1 MSPLPGIILA
11 AGLSRRMEGKCKLL
25 LPFRGRAMVA
35 HAARAALDGG
45 LNPVVLVV
53 GPHSP
58 SEVAQACLKEASAE
72 NGRIRVATAERA
84 AMGQAE
90 SLKAG
95 LTFMRKLAP
104 DAPGVMVLL
113 GDLPLVDGDLVQR
126 LASAFLAAYHEQN
139 APFCVVPRAER
150 EGRRGNPAVLHA
162 GLFAD
167 VQRCGGAPHHRCTSA
182 SGDTVRRRR
191 LPCRRGHARGLR
203 RAAGTDRRAGRHGAA
218 PEPKLTARWG
228 ILCHPARILLLS

>member
-150 EGRRGNPAVLHA
+150 IIAAHPLLEIPCA
-162 GLFAD
+162 GDACLAD
-167 VQRCGGAPHHRCTSA
+167 ADTPEAYAALLERTDVPEDMAP
-182 SGDTVRRRR
+182 
-191 LPCRRGHARGLR
+191 
-203 RAAGTDRRAGRHGAA
+203 
-218 PEPKLTARWG
+218 
-228 ILCHPARILLLS
+228 LLSRS

>member
-25 LPFRGRAMVA
+25 LPFRGREMVA

-150 EGRRGNPAVLHA
+150 EGRRGNPAVFPA
-162 GLFAD
+162 DLFPELAALTGD
-167 VQRCGGAPHHRCTSA
+167 VGGGA
-182 SGDTVRRRR
+182 VIRR
-191 LPCRRGHARGLR
+191 LPERLILVAAASP
-203 RAAGTDRRAGRHGAA
+203 RALADVDTSEDL
-218 PEPKLTARWG
+218 EQ
-228 ILCHPARILLLS
+228 

>member
-167 VQRCGGAPHHRCTSA
+167 VTRL
-182 SGDTVRRRR
+182 SGDVGARRIIAAHPLLEIPCAGDACLSDADTPEAYAALLERTDVPEDMAPR
-191 LPCRRGHARGLR
+191 LSR
-203 RAAGTDRRAGRHGAA
+203 
-218 PEPKLTARWG
+218 
-228 ILCHPARILLLS
+228 S